1 MECYLWKRT
10 PALTPTKWRLRR
22 NHVRPARTWNK
33 VWEILYQLELFTIG
47 GGGGGKEGG
56 GGEGLWGGVH
66 HPSTFISH
74 TRARYLIFPPNFRG
88 WRVYISGESAPQS
101 NTVLGSKC
109 EHSLILSAYTGS
121 FPTDLN
127 SLSPKIHIQILQTD
141 LHTFLFRIVERIWLK
156 IKAFSLS

>member
-1 MECYLWKRT
+1 MLSMKEDTSADTHKMTITAKPRSPCKDM
-10 PALTPTKWRLRR
+10 KQSLRNFVPVGAFYYR
-22 NHVRPARTWNK
+22 WWWW
-33 VWEILYQLELFTIG
+33 WEG
-47 GGGGGKEGG
+47 R